1 MRISKV
7 DRAYHQM
14 LVFIE
19 ENKMEYPAAHERVWT
34 EYQLSPSQAAAV
46 QRKYDTDPSGCAAD
60 L

>member
-1 MRISKV
+1 
-7 DRAYHQM
+7 M